1 MTSSSSP
8 SQERRFQV
16 DLTRCIYKDCREQH
30 GDQGELFELMY
41 DETINWITIIYK
53 CSRCHRDFTVKIET

>member
-1 MTSSSSP
+1 MTPLEGVS
-8 SQERRFQV
+8 ENRRFQV
-16 DLTRCIYKDCREQH
+16 EILRCIYKDCREQH

-41 DETINWITIIYK
+41 DETINWVTIIYK